1 MTDNHLDALL
11 VDDRRRGMGL
21 GRSLIDRARGGA
33 TVLTVDV
40 NEQNEQAVGLYERLG
55 FSRTGR
61 SDTGADGRPYPLL
74 RVMTGGH

>member
-1 MTDNHLDALL
+1 MTDNHIDALL

-40 NEQNEQAVGLYERLG
+40 NEQNEQAVRFYERLDSAERDVPTPALTG
-55 FSRTGR
+55 DRTRCSG
-61 SDTGADGRPYPLL
+61 S
-74 RVMTGGH
+74 